1 MGLEINIDD
10 LFKDEE
16 PETTSEQE
24 SETQEDAQEDM
35 RMPDTK
41 AVSKRINEVRA
52 KTERDTRESV
62 AKQLGYE
69 SYEAMMKE
77 SEKKVIKEAG
87 LDEEDVESVVS
98 KIVEQRFANDPRLKK
113 LEDYEAREKQMFV
126 TSQLS
131 EVNKLSGKNYTA
143 IDQLPEDTLKLWEQ
157 IGDLKKAYLATQ
169 GEELLRGKRAATPSD
184 TKHLSD
190 SSQSANPS
198 GSGTRKLTEDEKK
211 LYKRINPYITDE
223 ELSKKT
229 INI

>member
-16 PETTSEQE
+16 PEVTSEQD
-24 SETQEDAQEDM
+24 SETHEDAQEDT
-35 RMPDTK
+35 RTPDTK

-62 AKQLGYE
+62 AKRLGYE

-113 LEDYEAREKQMFV
+113 LEDYEAREKELFV
-126 TSQLS
+126 TSQLA
-131 EVNKLSGKNYTA
+131 EVNKLTGKNYTS
-143 IDQLPEDTLKLWEQ
+143 IDQLPEDTLKMWEQ

-169 GEELLRGKRAATPSD
+169 GEELLRSKRPATPSD

-190 SSQSANPS
+190 SGQSPSTS
-198 GSGTRKLTEDEKK
+198 GSKTRKLTEDEKK
-211 LYKRINPYITDE
+211 LYRSINPYITNE